1 MEQALRQMTTISR
14 LSDNYIERL
23 EAVARLVT
31 YPIGTMLFSEGETH
45 NQIYFICSGSVRLEM
60 LTPNSGRQTILSL
73 GENDFVAWTSLLGD
87 RVMTATA
94 VVTSETDTLVFDV
107 DELQRLLE
115 ADHDLGYQV
124 MRVVAKGLLRRLVAT
139 RLQLLDLYRH

>member
-1 MEQALRQMTTISR
+1 MTTISR
-14 LSDNYIERL
+14 LSDNYNERL

>member
-1 MEQALRQMTTISR
+1 
-14 LSDNYIERL
+14 
-23 EAVARLVT
+23 
-31 YPIGTMLFSEGETH
+31 
-45 NQIYFICSGSVRLEM
+45 M

>member
-1 MEQALRQMTTISR
+1 MTTISR

>member
-14 LSDNYIERL
+14 LSDNYNERL